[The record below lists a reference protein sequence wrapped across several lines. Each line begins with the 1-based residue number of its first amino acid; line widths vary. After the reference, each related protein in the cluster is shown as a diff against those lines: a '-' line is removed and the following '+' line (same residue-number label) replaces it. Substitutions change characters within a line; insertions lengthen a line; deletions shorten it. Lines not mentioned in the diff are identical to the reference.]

1 MRTTSAVR
9 WLAIALVSVLM
20 AACATP
26 LAERSDP
33 RDPYENF
40 NRKVFALN
48 TGIDRA
54 VLKPVARGYSNYVPN
69 FVQTTVANF
78 FGNLADVW
86 TAVNNYLQ
94 LKPREGTID
103 AGRVLIN
110 STLGIAGLADVA
122 TPLGLPKH
130 EEDFGQ
136 TLGVWG
142 VKPGPYVVLPI
153 FGPSTMRDAFGKPV
167 DLYADPLN
175 QFDMATTYEYSARA
189 LRLTD
194 DRARA
199 LPTTDLIEQAALD
212 PYQFLRDAYLQ
223 RREARVRDGN
233 PDASPA
239 GNADY
244 DK

>member
-1 MRTTSAVR
+1 MRTTFTVR
-9 WLAIALVSVLM
+9 WLAVALVSLLM
-20 AACATP
+20 GACATP
-26 LAERSDP
+26 LGERSDP

-40 NRKVFALN
+40 NRKVFAFN
-48 TGIDRA
+48 TGLDQLAI
-54 VLKPVARGYSNYVPN
+54 KPVARGYSNYVPE

-86 TAVNNYLQ
+86 TALNNYLQ
-94 LKPREGTID
+94 FKPREGTMD

-142 VKPGPYVVLPI
+142 VKSGPYVVLPI
-153 FGPSTMRDAFGKPV
+153 FGPSTMRDALGKPV
-167 DLYADPLN
+167 DLYADPLT
-175 QFDMATTYEYSARA
+175 QLDLATAYDVSARA
-189 LRLTD
+189 TRLVD

-233 PDASPA
+233 PGD
-239 GNADY
+239 G
-244 DK
+244 K